1 MVTESRFDK
10 DLHSTDETYD
20 EESCS
25 IIFSMCF
32 TLESIATSIC
42 DPLRG
47 ASASNRVKDS
57 NGSLPPDEV
66 CRRWK
71 RKRQSKKKLLEN
83 LRYGEGIYLGRH
95 EPYESFDDKES
106 SQGYWQRTW
115 WDDRS
120 R

>member
-1 MVTESRFDK
+1 VTEIRFDK
-10 DLHSTDETYD
+10 DLHSADETYD
-20 EESCS
+20 GESCS

-47 ASASNRVKDS
+47 ASASNKVKDS
-57 NGSLPPDEV
+57 NSSLPSDEV
-66 CRRWK
+66 CRKWK
-71 RKRQSKKKLLEN
+71 RKRRSKKKKLEN
-83 LRYGEGIYLGRH
+83 LPYGECISLGRL
-95 EPYESFDDKES
+95 ESYESFDDKES
-106 SQGYWQRTW
+106 SQGYWQMTW